1 MSGAAT
7 EHHSDT
13 PLDPRSYSAEADAA
27 KRPDEQPAEAKD
39 GDGDQKKTPMNP
51 RLKAALIAAAVVV
64 GLVAIIGAVLFW
76 LDARKYEN
84 TDDAFI
90 DTNIVHLAPRAAGQ
104 VTGVFVTDN
113 QRVRAGQ
120 VLVQLDPSVAR
131 TQIAQA
137 EASKAQA
144 LSQIAQAA
152 AQVSVSEANVA
163 QARADVIAPTAQA
176 ANAARDYRRYLAVQR
191 QEPAAVA
198 QQQVDAA
205 AATAMANEG
214 QKVSAVKKVEANEA
228 QARSARTQ
236 IDAGRAQ
243 LRTAAAQEAQARLQI
258 EYAQIVAPVLGHV
271 AHKTVAVGDYA
282 IQGQEVL
289 SIVPDDLWVTAN
301 FKETQ
306 LQHIRPGDRVDLKID
321 AYPKVRFT
329 GHIDSIQRGAG
340 QSFAVLPAQNATGN
354 YVKVVQRVPVKIVI
368 DRPDPRYP
376 LGPGMSVKPRVRIAT
391 DR

>member
-1 MSGAAT
+1 M
-7 EHHSDT
+7 
-13 PLDPRSYSAEADAA
+13 SAEASRHSAGAPDDRGDNSA
-27 KRPDEQPAEAKD
+27 KSGEAGAPANEAGAPND
-39 GDGDQKKTPMNP
+39 DVSKKKKPMNP
-51 RLKAALIAAAVVV
+51 RLKALLIAGAIVIALI
-64 GLVAIIGAVLFW
+64 LIIGGILFW
-76 LDARKYEN
+76 LDARKYEG

-113 QRVRAGQ
+113 QRVTAGQ
-120 VLVQLDPSVAR
+120 VLVQLDPSVAG

-144 LSQIAQAA
+144 LSQIAQAT
-152 AQVSVSEANVA
+152 AQVSVAEANVA
-163 QARADVIAPTAQA
+163 QAKADVVAPAAQA

-191 QEPAAVA
+191 QSPDAVA

-205 AATAMANEG
+205 ATTAMADAG
-214 QKVSAVKKVEANEA
+214 QKVSAQKKVEANEA

-236 IDAGRAQ
+236 ISAGRAQ
-243 LRTAAAQEAQARLQI
+243 LQTAAAQESQARLQI
-258 EYAQIVAPVLGHV
+258 QYAQVIAPVSGHV

-282 IQGQEVL
+282 IQGQEVM

-306 LQHIRPGDRVDLKID
+306 LQHIRPGERVDLKID

-376 LGPGMSVKPRVRIAT
+376 LGPGMSVKPRVRIVE